1 MSDKEREARI
11 MVAGVAFIR
20 YFNELRESM
29 ERFPLEFVDAYV
41 AVIQKQPAPNQESL
55 AQREFM
61 LDNIM
66 AYREFLVNVKTIAEN
81 AQRAGLFGS
90 EDADV
95 SKRILSF
102 GFGEGSDLKQ

>member
-11 MVAGVAFIR
+11 MIAGVAFIR
-20 YFNELRESM
+20 QLNEIRDSM

-41 AVIQKQPAPNQESL
+41 ALIQKQPAPNQEAL

-61 LDNIM
+61 LDNIL
-66 AYREFLVNVKTIAEN
+66 AYREFMVNVKTIAEN

-90 EDADV
+90 DDADLA
-95 SKRILSF
+95 KRIMSF